1 MFGSLVIVFPT
12 PHEGGTLV
20 LSKDGESGEQWSFDA
35 PKLLAEATSDAP
47 EIAFVAFY
55 SDVTHEVLPVASG
68 ARVTLTFNLFFDDIV
83 ETNASSE
90 NLMKHDMVKDAV
102 QELIDDPEVFPEGGI
117 LGFGLAHQYALKRTF
132 DGLGYQ
138 LSELI
143 GYLKGS
149 DALVYKVC
157 RDLGLDVTLKTYY
170 ISYNDREYIGSDF
183 IDDQDQI
190 EDDSE
195 LYEYQGLTRMDDN
208 SDEDD
213 SEENEGKG
221 GRPSLV
227 WVTARNDVNGA
238 HSSYVSYGN
247 EASLAYAYGSVW
259 LAVERPTK
267 KSSM

>member
-1 MFGSLVIVFPT
+1 MVGSLVIVFPT

-35 PKLLAEATSDAP
+35 PKLLAEATPGAP

-83 ETNASSE
+83 KTNASSE

-117 LGFGLAHQYALKRTF
+117 LGFGLAHQYALKRTSS
-132 DGLGYQ
+132 GLGYQ

-170 ISYNDREYIGSDF
+170 ISNEDREYMGSNF
-183 IDDQDQI
+183 IADQDQI
-190 EDDSE
+190 DDDSE
-195 LYEYQGLTRMDDN
+195 LYEGLTRMDDG
-208 SDEDD
+208 SDED
-213 SEENEGKG
+213 EEDGGKG

-227 WVTARNDVNGA
+227 WVTAMNDENGA
-238 HSSYVSYGN
+238 HSSYVAYGN
-247 EASLAYAYGSVW
+247 ESSVAYAYGSVW
-259 LAVERPTK
+259 LAVERATK
-267 KSSM
+267 QS